1 MNDIISHQADT
12 RFMTMSVQKYM
23 EEAKVRLGDV
33 TIWYQY
39 DALQVTYHVLCVLQ
53 LHKLEVDAFKANRK
67 KTSRLSWIGM
77 EGMDAEMVG
86 NKLRSEVAKYD
97 ELSSQC
103 AGFGER
109 LGKLNTKQREF
120 NDNTFKIL
128 SWLTTTEERLSTSKQ
143 ESNTT
148 DPDILREQLDLMK
161 SLGSDAYSQGV
172 QLEELE
178 KSAKE
183 LVSDLHNLCVV
194 PAHITK
200 FQDII
205 QDIHGRHK
213 EVTKEINDR
222 SHSLQTALTKS
233 QDVED
238 ALDNLLTWLRDTE
251 SALDTQRP
259 VSLSRD
265 NLNEQYQEI
274 KLIQADIVSHKPS
287 IEAMKH
293 DAHELIKTCELDM
306 AKSLESKLE
315 DLDNR
320 FSNVN
325 KKCRNRNKDMDEIS
339 ETLSN
344 FQETM
349 DSCKHWLSKNS
360 EELESKEWNKKSS
373 EDTQEKIG
381 ELTKQRVSKEKVVE
395 ELSQLGQLLV
405 EDPRTGEVSAVKE
418 SLADLQRHWT
428 DFCEVLEER
437 QQENQ
442 EKEKQRNEYADSKKA
457 IVEWLAKMENTV
469 DGFEPVAVD
478 IELAEKQI
486 EELEVRGIGQ
496 LCAGTMCF

>member
-1 MNDIISHQADT
+1 
-12 RFMTMSVQKYM
+12 
-23 EEAKVRLGDV
+23 
-33 TIWYQY
+33 
-39 DALQVTYHVLCVLQ
+39 
-53 LHKLEVDAFKANRK
+53 
-67 KTSRLSWIGM
+67 M

-97 ELSSQC
+97 ELSSRC
-103 AGFGER
+103 GDFGER

-120 NDNTFKIL
+120 NDDTFKIL
-128 SWLTTTEERLSTSKQ
+128 SWLTTTEEKLSTSKQ

-205 QDIHGRHK
+205 QDINGRHK

-287 IEAMKH
+287 IETMKH

-373 EDTQEKIG
+373 EDTQEKIDD
-381 ELTKQRVSKEKVVE
+381 LTKQRVSKEKVVE

-418 SLADLQRHWT
+418 SLVDLQRHWT

-469 DGFEPVAVD
+469 DGFEAVAID

-486 EELEVRGIGQ
+486 EELEVKRDWPSI
-496 LCAGTMCF
+496 CIVFCN